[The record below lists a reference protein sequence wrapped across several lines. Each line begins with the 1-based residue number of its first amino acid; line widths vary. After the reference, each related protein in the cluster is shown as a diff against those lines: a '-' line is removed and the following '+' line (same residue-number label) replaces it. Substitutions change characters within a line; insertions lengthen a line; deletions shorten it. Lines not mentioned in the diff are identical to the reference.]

1 MSTLLWVIVSAFA
14 SGVLYIALLFSGAFR
29 KKYRGGPHYF
39 LTFGIILRPI
49 RLAEPISETE
59 AQRLEKEGKVY
70 YIGHYDDSGN
80 PLTAEKR
87 RNGKTNFL
95 FTYTYENGKLMK
107 YTFNNYETGFW
118 ARKERTPAGS
128 WTDAPDQNEP

>member
-1 MSTLLWVIVSAFA
+1 MSTVLWVIGCVLGA
-14 SGVLYIALLFSGAFR
+14 GVLYLALAFSGAFR

-39 LTFGIILRPI
+39 LSFGIILRPI
-49 RLAEPISETE
+49 RLSGPISEAK
-59 AQRLEKEGKVY
+59 AQEFEKEGKVY

-95 FTYTYENGKLMK
+95 FTYTYENGKMVK

-118 ARKERTPAGS
+118 ARKERAPAGK
-128 WTDAPDQNEP
+128 WVDAADPSDP